1 MSRIPS
7 FGMLSFVRSLT
18 LDGIPASDVLVKEGL
33 EVENLEGG
41 FEEDIES
48 DEALEPAELL
58 AKCKEEAKKKLE
70 SVKGDTEKEQSIMVQ
85 YDACLKVGLV
95 PTLMQAHDEIVFQTT
110 IRESIST
117 KMENF
122 TCLDTDMG
130 SSPDVETLD
139 WTSEKDNVTR
149 TVHVKLE
156 RPASRIH
163 LITNFAYPEE
173 CSAMQENAESR
184 LHSASVADG
193 KGGSQISVNRKAMQA
208 SISPQWKK
216 EADGD
221 LITRLSRRVFDYT
234 NRVLGLNVSEQGQEP
249 LMSIQYEGRGYN
261 DTQPDRYTPH
271 CDGRCTGEPHMYGNR
286 MATMV
291 IYWYV

>member
-1 MSRIPS
+1 LNI
-7 FGMLSFVRSLT
+7 L
-18 LDGIPASDVLVKEGL
+18 ASDVLIKKGL
-33 EVENLEGG
+33 EVEEVKTG
-41 FEEDIES
+41 FDEETES
-48 DEALEPAELL
+48 GEASEPAELL

-70 SVKGDTEKEQSIMVQ
+70 SVKGDTEKEQSIMEK
-85 YDACLKVGLV
+85 YDACLKDGLV
-95 PTLMQAHDEIVFQTT
+95 PKLMLANDEIVFQTT
-110 IRESIST
+110 IRESIAGS
-117 KMENF
+117 MENF
-122 TCLDTDMG
+122 TCLDAGMG
-130 SSPDVETLD
+130 SSPDVETLQ
-139 WTSEKDNVTR
+139 WTNEKDNVTR

-163 LITNFAYPEE
+163 VVSNFAYPEE
-173 CSAMQENAESR
+173 CAAMQENAESK
-184 LHSASVADG
+184 LSHASVADG
-193 KGGSQISVNRKAMQA
+193 KGGTQISVNRKAMQA
-208 SISPQWKK
+208 SISPKWKL